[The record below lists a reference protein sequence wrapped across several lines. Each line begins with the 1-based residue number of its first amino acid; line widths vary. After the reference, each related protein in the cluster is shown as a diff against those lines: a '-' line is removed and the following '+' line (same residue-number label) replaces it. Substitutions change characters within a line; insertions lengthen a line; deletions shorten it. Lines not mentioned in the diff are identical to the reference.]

1 MSLALP
7 QLGLLP
13 LGELLVLSWN
23 QRTPTA
29 SSDVSPMAFFAPN
42 LCPDWTIGF
51 GPLLVTSTGGG
62 STDSGKLSVGPA
74 ILGYYHRGPCTV
86 GARMCNF
93 WSVAGDFE
101 RDEVYRV
108 IAQPLIRYQFN
119 KN

>member
-1 MSLALP
+1 MSLASP

-13 LGELLVLSWN
+13 FGELLVLSWN

-29 SSDVSPMAFFAPN
+29 LSDVSPMAFFAPN
-42 LCPDWTIGF
+42 LGPDWTIGF
-51 GPLLVTSTGGG
+51 GTLLVTSTGGG